1 MLITTGLTCVCSC
14 KRLFR
19 PLNRFPV
26 YCRSLPVL
34 DRRYRNDPRWRSHSF
49 GRWLYWQG
57 KRPCRRTRHKS
68 RTLKTIT
75 ILRNWRRFNVKTF
88 YVTFIISPAFA
99 ILRGTMCFLFTL
111 GEHTNKR
118 LYWNMWTIS
127 GTGTDNRL
135 QVMCWIIIN
144 IQGWRVV
151 VENIFVIRMKRW
163 NVLNFFSFKHVFFE
177 KQAR

>member
-1 MLITTGLTCVCSC
+1 MSVPANVCFGPSID
-14 KRLFR
+14 
-19 PLNRFPV
+19 FPV
-26 YCRSLPVL
+26 TVDRCRSS
-34 DRRYRNDPRWRSHSF
+34 YRNEPRWRSHLF
-49 GRWLYWQG
+49 GRWLYRKG
-57 KRPCRRTRHKS
+57 KRPCRRTRHQ
-68 RTLKTIT
+68 TGKTIT
-75 ILRNWRRFNVKTF
+75 MLRNRRRFNVKTF

-144 IQGWRVV
+144 IQGWRVDV
-151 VENIFVIRMKRW
+151 LSLETFLLFEGTVE
-163 NVLNFFSFKHVFFE
+163 NVLNFFF
-177 KQAR
+177 